1 MAPKQPPRRPSRKR
15 MVSWVLGTPMALCA
29 AAFAAVADNMLGAA
43 ILGAVVGLAIG
54 IGLLGF
60 PNLDRGGP
68 ADNDDF
74 IH

>member
-1 MAPKQPPRRPSRKR
+1 MAPPRRRSRP
-15 MVSWVLGTPMALCA
+15 VGWILGIPTSLCA

-43 ILGAVVGLAIG
+43 IMGSLIGLAIG
-54 IGLLGF
+54 IGILAF

-68 ADNDDF
+68 ADTDDF